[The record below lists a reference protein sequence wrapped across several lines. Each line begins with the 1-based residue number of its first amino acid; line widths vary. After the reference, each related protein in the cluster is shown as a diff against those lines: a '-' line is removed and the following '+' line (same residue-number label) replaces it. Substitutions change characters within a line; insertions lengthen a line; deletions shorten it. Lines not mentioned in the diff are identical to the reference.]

1 MSLQLI
7 WGSSGSGKS
16 HWLYSSMIR
25 EAKEHPE
32 KRYMIIV
39 PEQFTMQTQR
49 ELVRLHP
56 AGGILNIDILSFQRL
71 AFRVFEE
78 TGAGQKPVLTETG
91 KNLLLR
97 RVAAQ
102 EKSRLEI
109 LGSRLEKPGYISQI
123 KSILSELTQYEISE
137 EELEEMIRLSE
148 KRPQLQ
154 YKLRDILTLYQ
165 GFSEYKRERFLTAEE
180 LLDVFCEA
188 AGDSRLLKDSVL
200 AFDGFTGFTPVQQ
213 NALKKLLTLCS
224 KIQITV
230 TLDPAQQPMG
240 RIFDHE
246 LFYLSKK
253 TIQTLFRL
261 AEETGTRLLE
271 PVVLTKRHRFRS
283 GGELEFLER
292 HLFRYGKQK
301 CFSENQALSHKFG
314 ESKRNEGEGISLH
327 VSGTPMEEVAFAAR
341 TILTLVREQ
350 GFRYREIAV
359 MAGDLPSYG
368 NYVRKVF
375 EEHGIPCF
383 VDQTVQILLNPCLEF
398 IRGAFGLLEF
408 QFSYESVFRYLRTGF
423 AGISRQ
429 ETDQL
434 ENYVRALGIRG
445 KYQWEQ
451 TWTRETASMVP
462 GEAADC
468 EEYRKRIME
477 SLAPWLEI
485 SGRGKAPLSRYA
497 EALYELLVSCK
508 IQQQLKEQEQE
519 FERKGQREKVNEY
532 SQIYRIIL
540 DILDEAVE
548 LLGEEEISR
557 KEFLDILEA
566 GFEEARVG
574 LIPPGIDQVHVGD
587 MERTRLNQIRVLL
600 FLGLNDGW
608 IPARENKGG
617 IVSDLEREFLH
628 GSGIELSPT
637 ARENSY
643 VQRFYLYLGLTKP
656 AERLYLSFCRSS
668 SDGGAMRPSYLVAVI
683 RRMFPYLE
691 LQDENVKKDP
701 LAQITSLK
709 TGLPYLAESLR
720 LLREKGGEQLRQRT
734 GKLLALYQENEAY
747 QSQAEALVDAA
758 FFVLGR
764 EKIDSLTAKALY
776 GEVLENSVT
785 RLEQF
790 ASCAFAHFAAYGLQ
804 LKEREEYKV
813 RSVDI
818 GNIFHKALELFARK
832 LENSP
837 YNWFTLPEEAR
848 KKFTED
854 SVEEAVET
862 YGSQV
867 FFDTE
872 RNRYGVQRI
881 KRILN
886 RSVWALHR
894 QIQAGRFVPGGFEVS
909 FASARDLK
917 SVNIALSETERMRLK
932 GRIDRIDV
940 CREED
945 QVYVKVVDYKSGNT
959 TFDLVALYY
968 GLQLQLVVYLNAAM
982 ELEQRLHP
990 GKEIVPAG
998 IFYFRLQDPILEGT
1012 QEMTP
1017 EEINQEILKK
1027 LRPSGLVNQDP
1038 MVVERMDGNFQKN
1051 SLVIPV
1057 GKKKDGSWTA
1067 ASKVAKREQLE
1078 ELSSF
1083 VQEKL
1088 QNLGQNIL
1096 EGWVAP
1102 NPYERKQECSCTYC
1116 QFSGLCGF
1124 DRKIPGTEFR
1134 KISELTEGEVWER
1147 LSSREKE

>member
-1 MSLQLI
+1 
-7 WGSSGSGKS
+7 
-16 HWLYSSMIR
+16 MIR
-25 EAKEHPE
+25 EAREHPE

-78 TGAGQKPVLTETG
+78 TGASQKPVLTETG

-102 EKSRLEI
+102 ERSRLDI
-109 LGSRLEKPGYISQI
+109 LGSRLEKPGYISQM

-137 EELEEMIRLSE
+137 GELEEMIRISE
-148 KRPQLQ
+148 KKPQLQ
-154 YKLRDILTLYQ
+154 YKLKDILTLYR
-165 GFSEYKRERFLTAEE
+165 GFSEYKRDRFLTAEE

-188 AGDSRLLKDSVL
+188 AEDSRLLKGSVL

-230 TLDPAQQPMG
+230 TMDPAEQPVG

-261 AEETGTRLLE
+261 AEETGTQLLE
-271 PVVLTKRHRFRS
+271 PVVLTQGHRFRS

-301 CFSENQALSHKFG
+301 RLSRTSEKQEN
-314 ESKRNEGEGISLH
+314 GISLH
-327 VSGTPMEEVAFAAR
+327 VSGTPMEEVEFAAR
-341 TILTLVREQ
+341 TIITLVREQ

-359 MAGDLPSYG
+359 MAGDLPSCG
-368 NYVRKVF
+368 NYVKKVF
-375 EEHGIPCF
+375 EEQGIPCF
-383 VDQTVQILLNPCLEF
+383 VDQTVQVLLNPCLEF

-408 QFSYESVFRYLRTGF
+408 NFSYESVFRYLRTGF
-423 AGISRQ
+423 AGISRE
-429 ETDQL
+429 ETDRL

-451 TWTRETASMVP
+451 NWTRETASMVP
-462 GEAADC
+462 GEAAVC

-485 SGRGKAPLSRYA
+485 SGTGKAPLRRYA

-540 DILDEAVE
+540 EILDEAVE
-548 LLGEEEISR
+548 LLEEEEISR
-557 KEFLDILEA
+557 KEFLEILEA
-566 GFEEARVG
+566 GFGEARVG

-608 IPARENKGG
+608 IPARESKGG
-617 IVSDLEREFLH
+617 IVSDMEREFLH
-628 GSGIELSPT
+628 ESGIELSPT
-637 ARENSY
+637 ARENGY

-656 AERLYLSFCRSS
+656 SERLYLSFCRSS

-683 RRMFPYLE
+683 RRLFPYLE
-691 LQDENVKKDP
+691 IRDENVKKDP
-701 LAQITSLK
+701 LDQITSLK
-709 TGLPYLAESLR
+709 TGLPYLAENLR
-720 LLREKGGEQLRQRT
+720 LLREKGGEALRKRT
-734 GKLLALYQENEAY
+734 GKLLQLYQEDEGFGK
-747 QSQAEALVDAA
+747 QAEALVDAA
-758 FFVLGR
+758 FLVLGQ

-837 YNWFTLPEEAR
+837 YNWFTLPEEDR
-848 KKFTED
+848 KKLTED

-872 RNRYGVQRI
+872 RNRYGIQRI

-909 FASARDLK
+909 FSSARDLK

-940 CREED
+940 CQEED

-959 TFDLVALYY
+959 SFDLVALYY

-990 GKEIVPAG
+990 EKEIVPAG

-1017 EEINQEILKK
+1017 EEINREILKK

-1038 MVVERMDGNFQKN
+1038 AVVERMDGAFEKN

-1078 ELSSF
+1078 ALSCF

-1088 QNLGQNIL
+1088 QHLGQKIL

-1102 NPYERKQECSCTYC
+1102 DPYERKQECSCTYC

-1124 DRKIPGTEFR
+1124 DRKLPGTGFR
-1134 KISELTEGEVWER
+1134 KISELTEGEIWER

>member
-16 HWLYSSMIR
+16 HWLYSAMIR
-25 EAKEHPE
+25 EAREHPE

-78 TGAGQKPVLTETG
+78 TGASQKPVLTETG

-102 EKSRLEI
+102 ERSRLDI
-109 LGSRLEKPGYISQI
+109 LGSRLEKPGYISQM

-137 EELEEMIRLSE
+137 GELEEMIRISE
-148 KRPQLQ
+148 KKPQLQ
-154 YKLRDILTLYQ
+154 YKLKDILTLYR
-165 GFSEYKRERFLTAEE
+165 GFSEYKRDRFLTAEE

-188 AGDSRLLKDSVL
+188 AEDSRLLKGSVL

-230 TLDPAQQPMG
+230 TMDPAEQPVG

-261 AEETGTRLLE
+261 AEETGTQLLE
-271 PVVLTKRHRFRS
+271 PVVLTQGHRFRS

-301 CFSENQALSHKFG
+301 RLFRTSEKQEN
-314 ESKRNEGEGISLH
+314 GISLH
-327 VSGTPMEEVAFAAR
+327 VSGTPMEEVEFAAR
-341 TILTLVREQ
+341 TIITLVREQ

-368 NYVRKVF
+368 NYVKKVF
-375 EEHGIPCF
+375 EEQGIPCF
-383 VDQTVQILLNPCLEF
+383 VDQTVQVLLNPCLEF

-408 QFSYESVFRYLRTGF
+408 NFSYESVFRYLRTGF
-423 AGISRQ
+423 AGISRE
-429 ETDQL
+429 ETDRL

-451 TWTRETASMVP
+451 SWTRETASMVP
-462 GEAADC
+462 GEAAVC

-485 SGRGKAPLSRYA
+485 SGTGKAPLRRYA

-540 DILDEAVE
+540 EILDEAVE
-548 LLGEEEISR
+548 LLEEEEISR
-557 KEFLDILEA
+557 KEFLEILEA
-566 GFEEARVG
+566 GFGEARVG

-608 IPARENKGG
+608 IPARESKGG
-617 IVSDLEREFLH
+617 IVSDMEREFLH
-628 GSGIELSPT
+628 ESGIELSPT
-637 ARENSY
+637 ARENGY

-656 AERLYLSFCRSS
+656 SERLYLSFCRSS

-683 RRMFPYLE
+683 RRLFPYLE
-691 LQDENVKKDP
+691 IRDENVKKDP
-701 LAQITSLK
+701 LDQITSLK
-709 TGLPYLAESLR
+709 TGLPYLAENLR
-720 LLREKGGEQLRQRT
+720 LLREKGGEALRKRT
-734 GKLLALYQENEAY
+734 GKLLQLYQEDEGFGK
-747 QSQAEALVDAA
+747 QAEALVDAA
-758 FFVLGR
+758 FLVLGQ

-837 YNWFTLPEEAR
+837 YNWFTLPEEDR
-848 KKFTED
+848 KKLTED

-872 RNRYGVQRI
+872 RNRYGIQRI

-909 FASARDLK
+909 FSSARDLK

-940 CREED
+940 CQEED

-959 TFDLVALYY
+959 SFDLVALYY

-990 GKEIVPAG
+990 EKEIVPAG

-1017 EEINQEILKK
+1017 EEINREILKK

-1038 MVVERMDGNFQKN
+1038 AVVERMDGAFEKN

-1078 ELSSF
+1078 ALSCF

-1088 QNLGQNIL
+1088 QHLGQKIL

-1102 NPYERKQECSCTYC
+1102 DPYERKQECSCTYC

-1124 DRKIPGTEFR
+1124 DRKLPGTGFR
-1134 KISELTEGEVWER
+1134 KISELTEGEIWER